1 MRASGWS
8 GTAPTSKGV
17 RVAASGYYVGLFSG
31 IALTV
36 DIAQRTAEHL
46 GVKYLKTHMD
56 ETALA
61 DAFEEATYHI
71 EHHSHDL
78 NYIGK
83 YVLSSLPREN
93 GYKVVLTGEGADE
106 QFGGY
111 PLFLPDFLR
120 GRLADDDAA
129 SDTQDHLVDAQTAEI
144 KNSYDTIGANTT
156 YFDGD
161 QPFSILTP
169 AAMSSFTP
177 PAILFTHP
185 SFSSPLDIIARNIP
199 PHVQQAI
206 SHDWH
211 PLHSA
216 QYVWQKG
223 HLANQFLSGLGDRV
237 EMAHSV
243 EARTP
248 FLDHVTTEYVNSLP
262 PEMKIRKRSQGG
274 TTLYVEKYALRE
286 AVKPFVTDEVY
297 ARTKHAYTA
306 PTTYPINGPVH
317 QLLSRLITQ
326 VKVER
331 LGFVRWDSVQAL
343 WDKAFGHGS
352 TSEAGPTI
360 RAWRVLVMVAQW
372 VVLSERFDV
381 ATVARS

>member
-1 MRASGWS
+1 
-8 GTAPTSKGV
+8 
-17 RVAASGYYVGLFSG
+17 
-31 IALTV
+31 
-36 DIAQRTAEHL
+36 
-46 GVKYLKTHMD
+46 MD
-56 ETALA
+56 EAALA
-61 DAFEEATYHI
+61 AAFEEATYHI

-120 GRLADDDAA
+120 GQLQTSSGTKGTAGRNDVGAWE
-129 SDTQDHLVDAQTAEI
+129 AQI
-144 KNSYDTIGANTT
+144 KQSYDVIGADTT
-156 YFDGD
+156 VFGKD
-161 QPFSILTP
+161 QPLPILTP

-177 PAILFTHP
+177 PESLFVPLSTL
-185 SFSSPLDIIARNIP
+185 SPLDCIARNVP
-199 PHVQQAI
+199 PHIQQAI
-206 SHDWH
+206 RHQWH

-262 PEMKIRKRSQGG
+262 PGMKIRERMQDG
-274 TTLYVEKYALRE
+274 TTTYVEKYALRE
-286 AVKPFVTDEVY
+286 AVKPFVTEEVY

-306 PTTYPINGPVH
+306 PTTYPVGGPIH
-317 QLLSRLITQ
+317 QLLSRLVTSD
-326 VKVER
+326 KVGR
-331 LGFVRWDSVQAL
+331 LGFVRWDSVRTL
-343 WDKAFGHGS
+343 WDTAFSASGAVNDG
-352 TSEAGPTI
+352 TTI
-360 RAWRVLVMVAQW
+360 WAWRVLVMVAQW
-372 VVLSERFDV
+372 VVLGERFGV
-381 ATVARS
+381 AAAAPA